1 MRKLTVPGIAIVIV
15 SLLIIS
21 LPVQGCASPDTGG
34 FAIFLTEN
42 NIDPAEMTSLDNIQ
56 LADTPLISL
65 KDIVTYNMQ
74 AHELKLTAGAFERI
88 CDLEIPVRGKT
99 FIVCRDR
106 IPVYRGAFWTPVSS
120 ISYSGVTIW
129 KPYGKYLPKIL
140 TLDLG
145 YPSSSFYSGQDPR
158 NDPELMNSLELTG
171 KLVKEL
177 TVGTV
182 KELPGSMKGYELY
195 SWQQNGDWHF
205 TLITGTNRNKS
216 IDEIMSGTDFI
227 SEAGFVKIQ
236 MTGADALKSVLD
248 KIPKG
253 VQVIWL
259 PYSAGGQSSQ
269 SANFSLPPR
278 QTLNMIIDYARQQG
292 IDIQATPAP

>member
-1 MRKLTVPGIAIVIV
+1 MRKLTGPSIAVIIVF
-15 SLLIIS
+15 LLIIP
-21 LPVQGCASPDTGG
+21 LPVQGCSSPDTGG

-42 NIDPAEMTSLDNIQ
+42 NIAPSEMGSLENIQ

-65 KDIVTYNMQ
+65 KDIITYNMQ

-129 KPYGKYLPKIL
+129 KPYGKDLPRIL
-140 TLDLG
+140 TMELG
-145 YPSSSFYSGQDPR
+145 YPSLSFYSGQDPR
-158 NDPELMNSLELTG
+158 NDPNLMSSLELTG

-177 TVGTV
+177 TVSTV

-216 IDEIMSGTDFI
+216 TEEIMSASDFI

-236 MTGADALKSVLD
+236 VTGAESLKAVLD

-259 PYSAGGQSSQ
+259 PYSGAGQSSP
-269 SANFSLPPR
+269 SADFSLPPH
-278 QTLNMIIDYARQQG
+278 QTLNMIINHARQQG
-292 IDIQATPAP
+292 IDIQATPAL